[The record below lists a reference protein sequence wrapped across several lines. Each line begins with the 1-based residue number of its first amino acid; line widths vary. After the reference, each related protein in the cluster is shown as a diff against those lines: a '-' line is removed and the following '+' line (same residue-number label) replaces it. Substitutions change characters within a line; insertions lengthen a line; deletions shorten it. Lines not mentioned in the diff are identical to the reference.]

1 MILCFNNVGTETL
14 VIEQNGRREMLP
26 PATKRA
32 VYFDG
37 KAVCVR
43 IMHTVSDRFR
53 VGWYLAESAL
63 ALSQMRTV
71 LVVDGEYVFK
81 PMHENTTIEVKSW
94 EYVFEKYTA
103 YQTFAFSANDC
114 TIERNRLEVVQGDKV
129 YRKAKFLYLFGGIK
143 SLLIPTGVVSFI
155 LLINALSYGTVW
167 NWTRVGFWVI
177 CFTIL
182 LSGYKRSLKFLKR
195 SMQETQIFAYMDSG
209 INNG

>member
-14 VIEQNGRREMLP
+14 VIEQNGQREMLP
-26 PATKRA
+26 PATKKA
-32 VYFDG
+32 VYFVG

-81 PMHENTTIEVKSW
+81 PMHDNTMVEVKSW
-94 EYVFEKYTA
+94 EYVFEKHTA

-114 TIERNRLEVVQGDKV
+114 TIERKRLEVVQGDKV

-155 LLINALSYGTVW
+155 LLINAFSDGSVW
-167 NWTRVGFWVI
+167 NWTRAGFWVI

-182 LSGYKRSLKFLKR
+182 LRGYKRSLTFLKN
-195 SMQETQIFAYMDSG
+195 SMQETQIIAYIDS
-209 INNG
+209 IVND